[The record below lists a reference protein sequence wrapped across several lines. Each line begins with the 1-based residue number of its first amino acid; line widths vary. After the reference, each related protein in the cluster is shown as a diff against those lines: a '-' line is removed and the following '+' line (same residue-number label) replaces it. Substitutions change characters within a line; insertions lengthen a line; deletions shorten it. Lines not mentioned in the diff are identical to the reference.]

1 MSVTSWTVTRVRRS
15 SVEPVP
21 SDLQKKAVEQ
31 FSEEI
36 QRLTRAKQDAFVSE
50 AYLLSLGKV
59 INLFCTL
66 DELKNIKASMK
77 NDTALYKR
85 SVPREVAAVRRRL

>member
-1 MSVTSWTVTRVRRS
+1 M
-15 SVEPVP
+15 
-21 SDLQKKAVEQ
+21 QKKAVEQ

-85 SVPREVAAVRRRL
+85 SVPRVVALHCTAQTSVTSHALKHSCELN

>member
-1 MSVTSWTVTRVRRS
+1 MTCIQRA
-15 SVEPVP
+15 PV
-21 SDLQKKAVEQ
+21 SFDLQKKAVEQ

-85 SVPREVAAVRRRL
+85 SVPRVVAAARRRL

>member
-1 MSVTSWTVTRVRRS
+1 M
-15 SVEPVP
+15 
-21 SDLQKKAVEQ
+21 QKKAVEQ
-31 FSEEI
+31 FTGEI
-36 QRLTRAKQDAFVSE
+36 QRLARSKQEFVSE

-59 INLFCTL
+59 INLFAVL

-85 SVPREVAAVRRRL
+85 